1 MLQSHTNLDSKR
13 CALHPVRKA
22 VILAAGY
29 GTRMLPATKAV
40 PKEMLP
46 LVDRPVIHYAV
57 EELAN
62 SGIEQVIIVTA
73 AGKGAIED
81 YFDRSRELEDALER
95 KGDDERLAQVRRVTR
110 MADVAYVR
118 QPEARGLADAV
129 NTARGLVGEEP
140 FVVVL
145 PDDIIAGEPP
155 ATRQLIDCYERYQ
168 AGVVAVEEVPEAEV
182 SSYGIVAGD
191 AMDARVTK
199 LTQLVEKPAAGS
211 APSRLAIVGRYL
223 LTPAI
228 WAAIDRVQPGYG
240 GELQITDALQMVAAE
255 EGLYAYRF
263 QGTRFDTGRPLS
275 FLQASIELALRRSD
289 VAPGLRAYLRGLNLE
304 GEA

>member
-1 MLQSHTNLDSKR
+1 
-13 CALHPVRKA
+13 
-22 VILAAGY
+22 
-29 GTRMLPATKAV
+29 
-40 PKEMLP
+40 MLP

-191 AMDARVTK
+191 AMDARITK

>member
-289 VAPGLRAYLRGLNLE
+289 VAPGLRAYLRGLNVE

>member
-1 MLQSHTNLDSKR
+1 MLQSEPNLDSSR
-13 CALHPVRKA
+13 CALLPVRKA

-29 GTRMLPATKAV
+29 GTRMLPATKAL
-40 PKEMLP
+40 PKEMLA

-57 EELAN
+57 DELAR

-81 YFDRSRELEDALER
+81 YFDRSRDIELLLQN
-95 KGDDERLAQVRRVTR
+95 KGDDERLEQVRAVSK
-110 MADVAYVR
+110 MADISYVR

-129 NTARGLVGEEP
+129 NTARNQVGDEP
-140 FVVVL
+140 FIVVL

-155 ATRQLIDCYERYQ
+155 ATRELIDCYERFGC
-168 AGVVAVEEVPEAEV
+168 GVVAVEEVPESEV
-182 SSYGIVAGD
+182 SSYGIVAGETVD
-191 AMDARVTK
+191 DRTTRLSHM
-199 LTQLVEKPAAGS
+199 VEKPPVDS

-228 WAAIDRVQPGYG
+228 WGAIDRVVPGYG

-263 QGTRFDTGRPLS
+263 RGDRFDTGRPLA
-275 FLQASIELALRRSD
+275 FLQASIQLGLRRPD
-289 VAPGLRAYLRGLNLE
+289 VAPGLRQYLRSLNLD
-304 GEA
+304 GEI